1 MKKLL
6 LLISLIV
13 FCASPSFA
21 ICDYSN
27 FCPSKPYA
35 LSSRPGQA
43 FSRGI
48 GATFLAERV
57 AQSVVKKQLKK
68 ATNSNFDV
76 NIKSYSFKDL
86 LQGKFKS
93 MKISGKDLN
102 FEGVYIT
109 SLDIQSLCDYN
120 YVQYNKSP
128 IKFNENMILGFTTV
142 ISDQDLM
149 KTMKSSGYLDSLNCV
164 NVEGCGITFFKLSGA
179 DVKIKN
185 NKLYFTVRVTSQLLL
200 ARPLDIS
207 VATSLKVEDG
217 RIVLTKI
224 DLGNLPKGID
234 LSRLTYQLNAMN
246 PLAFTLEVLENK
258 NTKMCIKNV
267 NISGDRITVNGNIFI
282 PKNSLQAKK

>member
-1 MKKLL
+1 MKKLI
-6 LLISLIV
+6 LIITLMV
-13 FCASPSFA
+13 FFASPSFA

-27 FCPSKPYA
+27 FCAPKPYA
-35 LSSRPGQA
+35 LSSKTGQI
-43 FSRGI
+43 FSKGI
-48 GATFLAERV
+48 GATFLSERV
-57 AQSVVKKQLKK
+57 AQSIVRKELKK
-68 ATNSNFDV
+68 ATKANFNV
-76 NIKSYSFKDL
+76 KIKSYSFKDL
-86 LQGKFKS
+86 AQGKFKS
-93 MKISGKDLN
+93 LKISGKDLN
-102 FEGVYIT
+102 FDGVYLT
-109 SLDIQSLCDYN
+109 SLDVQSLCDFN
-120 YVQYNKSP
+120 YVQYNKNP
-128 IKFNENMILGFTTV
+128 IRFNENMALGFTTV

-149 KTMKSSGYLDSLNCV
+149 KTMKSTGYLDSLNCV

-207 VATSLKVEDG
+207 VATSLKIEDG

-267 NISGDRITVNGNIFI
+267 RIDGDRITVTGNIFI
-282 PKNSLQAKK
+282 PKNSLQAQK